1 MAILRWLGRNLST
14 MILSFVLA
22 LIVWGSAVTSAD
34 PNQERIF
41 LVPIEIV
48 GQEPDVEILN
58 DFPDQQAIT
67 LYAPVTILDELNT
80 ENGRLRSWI
89 DLSGYTRGT
98 HTLDVNYALP
108 TDIRPLRLVEVSPK
122 MVEVTLEQLVT
133 KTLPIDREVTGE
145 PALGYQ
151 LGGVTWSAEDV
162 MISGRMS
169 DVEKV
174 ASVRATLDIAG
185 ATEDVQQSVNLLPVN
200 ENNNVVTGVNLTPE
214 RISVTQ
220 TITLQGGYRNMVVR
234 VVTVGQVAEGYRQTN
249 ITVSPPNVLVFSQDV
264 EMIEELPGFIE
275 TEELDITGAVDDI
288 ETVLSLNLPEGVSVI
303 GDPNV
308 LVQVGI
314 AAINGSLSLTRPVEL
329 IGVLPGLQA
338 TVSPDVVEVIVFGPI
353 PLLPSLTDVDVRVVV
368 DLTGLDE
375 GVYQLEPEVI
385 ILPDQ
390 VQLQVISPETVE
402 VTITEAEPATP
413 TPTVTPTP

>member
-41 LVPIEIV
+41 QVPIEII

-58 DFPDQQAIT
+58 DIPDQQAIT
-67 LYAPVTILDELNT
+67 LYAPVTILDELNS
-80 ENGRLRSWI
+80 ENGQLRSWI
-89 DLSGYTRGT
+89 DLSGLTRGT
-98 HTLDVNYALP
+98 HTLDVNYAFP
-108 TDIRPLRLVEVSPK
+108 TDIRPLRLVEVGPK
-122 MVEVTLEQLVT
+122 TVEVALEQLVT
-133 KTLPIDREVTGE
+133 KTLPIDREVLGE

-151 LGGVTWSAEDV
+151 LGGVTWSAEEV
-162 MISGRMS
+162 IVSGRMS

-174 ASVRATLDIAG
+174 ASVRATLDVSG

-200 ENNNVVTGVNLTPE
+200 ENNNIVTGVNLAPE

-220 TITLQGGYRNMVVR
+220 TVTLQGGYRNMVVR
-234 VVTVGQVAEGYRQTN
+234 VVTIGQVAEGYRQTN

-264 EMIEELPGFIE
+264 EMIEELPGFVE

-314 AAINGSLSLTRPVEL
+314 AAINGSISLTRPVEL

-338 TVSPDVVEVIVFGPI
+338 TVSPDVLEVIVFGPI

-402 VTITEAEPATP
+402 VTIAEAVLATP